1 MSQCTQIA
9 GVVNFVYVQKLI
21 CFYLMKFYDVKRLAD
36 SATGVL
42 CYGVS
47 VLIRVDPPLSV
58 PLSYGGANMNI

>member
-1 MSQCTQIA
+1 M
-9 GVVNFVYVQKLI
+9 QKLI

-47 VLIRVDPPLSV
+47 VLIHVDPLLNV
-58 PLSYGGANMNI
+58 LFSYGGANMNI